1 MKLES
6 YVSLGFLFAFVA
18 IGAIRLIIDSRKL
31 IKRKRVSKE
40 ALARK
45 NRGRSF
51 VECELPENNDKL

>member
-6 YVSLGFLFAFVA
+6 YVSLGFLFAVVA

-45 NRGRSF
+45 NRGRSYT
-51 VECELPENNDKL
+51 ENEF

>member
-6 YVSLGFLFAFVA
+6 YVGLGFLFAVVV

-45 NRGRSF
+45 NRGRGYT
-51 VECELPENNDKL
+51 ENEF

>member
-6 YVSLGFLFAFVA
+6 YVSLGFLFGLLV

>member
-6 YVSLGFLFAFVA
+6 YVSLGFLFALVA

-45 NRGRSF
+45 NRGRGYT
-51 VECELPENNDKL
+51 ENEF

>member
-6 YVSLGFLFAFVA
+6 YVSLGFLFVFVA

-51 VECELPENNDKL
+51 VECELPENDDKL

>member
-6 YVSLGFLFAFVA
+6 YVSLGFLFGIIA

-31 IKRKRVSKE
+31 MKRKRVSKE

-45 NRGRSF
+45 NRGRSYT
-51 VECELPENNDKL
+51 ENEF

>member
-6 YVSLGFLFAFVA
+6 YVSLGFLFGLLV

-40 ALARK
+40 ALDRK
-45 NRGRSF
+45 NRGRNY
-51 VECELPENNDKL
+51 VECELPENDDKL